1 MIMASPQ
8 GTSQYAFQPRRLRP
22 AAPRPVGRSAGGE
35 RPDDLQPG
43 FHPGADVPVAAI
55 PHAGQRTTTDDQEAV
70 MFLIPLLIPL
80 FKWLK
85 NRKNA
90 DRAG

>member
-1 MIMASPQ
+1 M
-8 GTSQYAFQPRRLRP
+8 SQDAFQPRRLRP
-22 AAPRPVGRSAGGE
+22 AAPRPVGRFPGGG
-35 RPDDLQPG
+35 RPDDLHPG
-43 FHPGADVPVAAI
+43 FHPAADVPVAAI
-55 PHAGQRTTTDDQEAV
+55 SHAGQRTTTDDQEAV